1 MTNSTIVKRINLYR
15 QLLKNAGSE
24 PHDEID
30 RNYDFLNPKIKNKNF
45 DTLENALKSI
55 NSLIILLD
63 DSPDLLRNF
72 PLAFKMNEHIRTYAN
87 DLIELYP
94 DFSNSPIGKDILKDL
109 SSLVDKIQKVDEIIV
124 APPPK
129 EIEEDVISS
138 DSDPTTSPIEK
149 NINPMP
155 LVRKIN
161 RLLKSLPQSNSMI
174 NPSLLKKINFYYQ
187 ITKNFHKTANQPTSR
202 PVSSNLFDSP
212 QQEQQALNS
221 LQQLQQ
227 QALNISNQLA
237 PSLQQLIQFY
247 SPYSQTFP
255 QLAPIINNLSSIYSN
270 LFENNTNLSNQKINV
285 NQFSQN
291 VKSYLDNAAKEVYQ
305 LTQTVVNSN
314 PNNPQVATQI
324 YNIYK
329 FMFDLSQTFNPS
341 QSPQLPQEPE
351 TREVFLES
359 KDTLD
364 KNSTISLQALLNH
377 HAKQKNI
384 TSKPFPLNVDGDY
397 RELTQQAVYA
407 VLKNLNMPLNTP
419 DQDLLNKLKELYPQ
433 FTNVRRTQPAKP
445 VAKPATPTAP
455 AAPTAPSTKE
465 VIKGK
470 ATEAIKSIPIIGG
483 LVGK

>member
-1 MTNSTIVKRINLYR
+1 
-15 QLLKNAGSE
+15 
-24 PHDEID
+24 
-30 RNYDFLNPKIKNKNF
+30 
-45 DTLENALKSI
+45 
-55 NSLIILLD
+55 
-63 DSPDLLRNF
+63 
-72 PLAFKMNEHIRTYAN
+72 
-87 DLIELYP
+87 
-94 DFSNSPIGKDILKDL
+94 
-109 SSLVDKIQKVDEIIV
+109 
-124 APPPK
+124 
-129 EIEEDVISS
+129 
-138 DSDPTTSPIEK
+138 
-149 NINPMP
+149 
-155 LVRKIN
+155 
-161 RLLKSLPQSNSMI
+161 MI

-187 ITKNFHKTANQPTSR
+187 ITKTFHKTAEQPTSR

-212 QQEQQALNS
+212 QQEQQALNT

-329 FMFDLSQTFNPS
+329 FMFDLSQTFNPA

-351 TREVFLES
+351 TRKVFLES

-364 KNSTISLQALLNH
+364 KKSIRDLQTLLNL

-384 TSKPFPLNVDGDY
+384 SSKPFPLNVDGDY

-419 DQDLLNKLKELYPQ
+419 DPELLNKLKELYQKPKTQ
-433 FTNVRRTQPAKP
+433 TKTNQ
-445 VAKPATPTAP
+445 PATPT
-455 AAPTAPSTKE
+455 PTAPTPGATPSPPAGTPTIPISGDDDVPGLARQVAKE
-465 VIKGK
+465 VQ
-470 ATEAIKSIPIIGG
+470 TQTTPQQS
-483 LVGK
+483 